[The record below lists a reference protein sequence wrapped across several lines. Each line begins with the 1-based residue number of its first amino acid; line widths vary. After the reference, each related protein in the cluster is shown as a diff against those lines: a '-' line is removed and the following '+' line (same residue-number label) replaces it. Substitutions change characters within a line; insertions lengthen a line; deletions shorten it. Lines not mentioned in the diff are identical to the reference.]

1 MPLEIKNIYFTESEL
16 RRALVNFAT
25 LKKQFVEL
33 EDVEK
38 TIVNK
43 ANTVTV
49 SLHVD
54 QALGVKDDKIQF
66 SHAEVA
72 ASLFAFCMVSK
83 IPLPKK
89 GIKELHAN
97 DKNVFLTIRLDEEVN
112 FEKYVISSGIKNSSS
127 IKRKP

>member
-1 MPLEIKNIYFTESEL
+1 
-16 RRALVNFAT
+16 
-25 LKKQFVEL
+25 
-33 EDVEK
+33 
-38 TIVNK
+38 
-43 ANTVTV
+43 
-49 SLHVD
+49 
-54 QALGVKDDKIQF
+54 
-66 SHAEVA
+66 VA